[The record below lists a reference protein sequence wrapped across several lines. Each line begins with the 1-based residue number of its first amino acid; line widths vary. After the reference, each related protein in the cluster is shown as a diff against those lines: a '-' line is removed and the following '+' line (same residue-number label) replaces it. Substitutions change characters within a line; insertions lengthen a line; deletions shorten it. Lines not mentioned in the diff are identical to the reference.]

1 MCSKP
6 NRRAARGGAKGRRLG
21 LWWVRYCLTA
31 ASAFALTA
39 RAQLLP
45 PVVDDWARGGLTDVE
60 GWTAASNNAG
70 RVTLPPG
77 DMIDAFDQSSSFLNN
92 GGTFFRGNI
101 YKADVVATL
110 LGHELYLS
118 RATPAEITFCVYES
132 PNTNGPFVRV
142 DAATVYAP
150 AGAGFVGSGQRG
162 VPLNIGR
169 FYAIGAAVTEA
180 ASYQQPHSPSLP
192 FDCGDLTCVKG
203 AALDS
208 LPTDAVTSFTAYNY
222 FYRQRLSVAS
232 LYDEVP
238 HKGTSTSPVNTSHMR
253 GNLLAPTNNVWL
265 LGHGLHV
272 ARAAEKTVNLFVYE
286 SATRTGTYTRVNL
299 QSVTVPAST
308 NYVSVSTQLPLTAGR
323 YYLLGGQCASGMT
336 LEYAGGYY
344 DTPRNLGWGYAI
356 EGFSQ
361 AGSPPATVTKSAA
374 TNETV
379 YDACFNIG
387 DRPAVRMDTSASPQM
402 STNSLTAVISSS
414 GYSEIT
420 LAFDHRA
427 SGDEA
432 QAGDGVFASA
442 NGTTFTRVLTL
453 NTSSAWTH
461 YETNIIALAQAAG
474 VSTAGNLHIR
484 FQQQDDYPWPTDG
497 REFANVRLFSKPD
510 LAWPALSLSPTNYLF
525 RGSVSKTFGAAGT
538 IRLAGGTNAI
548 AGLGISVRHSLY
560 DNSWGVAFTTNLPDT
575 VDIPALGHRQETY
588 SASFSVPPNTLLTQS
603 VYHLEATLDAAGAL
617 TEGRENNNA
626 ALADCLV
633 NHYSGVL
640 RFSNTAAS
648 VTLTGWGFQPGHDE
662 SPVYHLITGSGTL
675 ASRSFGFTNLMVR
688 KQMGSCD
695 YVIDPNETQ
704 ALGLPGLIGTTGTVS
719 GLSFVY
725 RNNVA
730 LSRNGVTAPLTVY
743 LPAGCAFV
751 HAPDEPWGEAFTQS
765 SDDVQ
770 LDANLLPTGAVEL
783 PAYEPYFFE
792 ESKPLYFAVSSLVW
806 NPAAGSFTVPV
817 SGVAYAHSAAFDE
830 LNARAAGGQI
840 AWSNAVRRTNDGY
853 YRSVTNATAL
863 TLSRDARG
871 AAQLSFSADLA
882 ANAFRT
888 HFPYD
893 LALGWDADSTLTI
906 VNDRP
911 NVAQDVSRLKS
922 ARDFSIVYEAGCPGG
937 CAGGA
942 KTNVLVCLNEVGYFY
957 FTRDGGLYAPCGFA
971 GGGADLRW
979 GFLPTKT
986 DYAQRAYG
994 FGDGV
999 LHVPGHFLRTDDCPA
1014 ALADEDTPGALLL
1027 TSVGGA
1033 GDELVRPHAAGYAD
1047 GDGHHAGVTVQWQSS
1062 ACDGET
1068 LVGGSQRFGP
1078 YNLDEA
1084 CKLYVRRSGV
1094 SGTHV
1099 ADAAFNP
1106 PPATIYGYP
1115 FDFDDFAFA
1124 YLSSAN
1130 TASRTAGHLSVP
1142 LPCDFDIDFAEL
1154 KLNCLGDVS
1163 SALPAAAQ
1171 PALGLAY
1178 WNATV
1183 TPSRFDFS
1191 STNACAVGDKTL
1203 VLDVSMDVA
1212 NLSERLF
1219 GRLGVLPDG
1228 NLSAASDA
1236 NSGCD
1241 SRLTLPGTVTLPGPD
1256 GSQYTLRPVG
1266 KAYLNDYR
1274 QRGDLSAIGD
1284 GLLTFAGELDVPF
1297 FENMLVQAFTSAKP
1311 TGSSSFYLVGGWP
1324 DDGWTS
1330 GGKTPFTDAAF
1341 DPANA
1346 AHPTGGGAPSFSDY
1360 LAGADADYIPRARRE
1375 WISGIGFNIG
1385 MRWNPSARSFLS
1397 AGPVTRDL
1405 FVLQTEYNVPQLN
1418 ARRTEITFGMQYGEL
1433 PALNLSSALFNAVD
1447 EATGLSERLTSA
1459 VGDAVMDALDD
1470 GVGALDKLTA
1480 TDPTDMLGNTLADQL
1495 DPFVDTLY
1503 AALTNAYATGGSIT
1517 NTLASHVRG
1526 GLDEPVNTLREL
1538 LGALLDG
1545 TETVGAGLGV
1555 AADLQDRLDAALNMI
1570 DAVAVGI
1577 DGGPVFGDISLLEQ
1591 GGDGDYTVL
1600 RTLANLL
1607 LLFATPA
1614 LSEGAAELEQTIN
1627 DILVSIRPTL
1637 DAVRGTLVEVR
1648 GQLATTRAALEGVG
1662 EFREELADA
1671 LDGGQ
1676 LDALTNAVIA
1686 RLESEL
1692 STLQGAFSPHVNH
1705 TPEEIKARLRAALLD
1720 ALREASPIAQL
1731 QRVVRAR
1738 MVDVDRQ
1745 IRDGVD
1751 TVMGQVNQVMRDT
1764 LSKIV
1769 GSLDDSVSGMAGELQ
1784 EILGTGKVQGYAHIS
1799 GDSLDKLRLDL
1810 AMQMKVPD
1818 EMQFAGFLELVNEQ
1832 TSASGGCAF
1841 PDGTTYKL
1849 TLGANDVSCNW
1860 LGSDLRIN
1868 CNCFFTLHENGS
1880 TIAPKGMG
1888 GGVELVGGALTF
1900 GTLEVQRFG
1909 AAVAFGALENYMAAS
1924 ARLLMNGSVEIE
1936 GGLFFG
1942 RTCTLTPLLL
1952 VDDEVGAVLGEAPFT
1967 GAYVYG
1973 EGWIPIYDYGCTFRI
1988 KAGAGFGVFYFV
2000 EGPTYGIHAL
2010 LGASGE
2016 ALCAVTVRG
2025 EVELYGVKQGDSYRA
2040 RGKGK
2045 IKGKVGCCPFCLKFG
2060 KTVTITY
2067 DNGAWDADY

>member
-1 MCSKP
+1 
-6 NRRAARGGAKGRRLG
+6 
-21 LWWVRYCLTA
+21 
-31 ASAFALTA
+31 
-39 RAQLLP
+39 
-45 PVVDDWARGGLTDVE
+45 
-60 GWTAASNNAG
+60 
-70 RVTLPPG
+70 
-77 DMIDAFDQSSSFLNN
+77 
-92 GGTFFRGNI
+92 
-101 YKADVVATL
+101 
-110 LGHELYLS
+110 
-118 RATPAEITFCVYES
+118 
-132 PNTNGPFVRV
+132 
-142 DAATVYAP
+142 
-150 AGAGFVGSGQRG
+150 
-162 VPLNIGR
+162 
-169 FYAIGAAVTEA
+169 
-180 ASYQQPHSPSLP
+180 
-192 FDCGDLTCVKG
+192 
-203 AALDS
+203 
-208 LPTDAVTSFTAYNY
+208 
-222 FYRQRLSVAS
+222 
-232 LYDEVP
+232 
-238 HKGTSTSPVNTSHMR
+238 
-253 GNLLAPTNNVWL
+253 
-265 LGHGLHV
+265 
-272 ARAAEKTVNLFVYE
+272 
-286 SATRTGTYTRVNL
+286 
-299 QSVTVPAST
+299 
-308 NYVSVSTQLPLTAGR
+308 
-323 YYLLGGQCASGMT
+323 
-336 LEYAGGYY
+336 
-344 DTPRNLGWGYAI
+344 
-356 EGFSQ
+356 
-361 AGSPPATVTKSAA
+361 
-374 TNETV
+374 
-379 YDACFNIG
+379 
-387 DRPAVRMDTSASPQM
+387 MDTSASPQM
-402 STNSLTAVISSS
+402 STNSLTVVIAST
-414 GYSEIT
+414 GYNELT

-432 QAGDGVFASA
+432 QTGDGVFVSA
-442 NGTTFTRVLTL
+442 NGTTFTRVLTPA
-453 NTSSAWTH
+453 NTAEWTH

-474 VSTAGNLHIR
+474 VPTSGSLHIR
-484 FQQQDDYPWPTDG
+484 LQQQDDYPWPTDG
-497 REFANVRLFSKPD
+497 REYADVRVFAKPD
-510 LAWPALSLSPTNYLF
+510 LAWASFALSPTNYLF
-525 RGSVSKTFGAAGT
+525 RGSVAKTFGAAGT
-538 IRLAGGTNAI
+538 LRLAGGTNAVQ
-548 AGLGISVRHSLY
+548 GLAVSARHRLF
-560 DNSWGVAFTTNLPDT
+560 DNSWGIAYTTNQNVSP
-575 VDIPALGHRQETY
+575 VDIPALGHRQSAY
-588 SASFSVPPNTLLTQS
+588 SASFSVPPATLLTQS
-603 VYHLEATLDAAGAL
+603 VYHLETTLDAAGSLA
-617 TEGRENNNA
+617 EGREDNNTA
-626 ALADCLV
+626 IADCLV

-688 KQMGSCD
+688 KQMDSCD
-695 YVIDPNETQ
+695 YVIDPNEVQ
-704 ALGLPGLIGTTGTVS
+704 ILGLPGLIGATGTVA
-719 GLSFVY
+719 GINFVY

-751 HAPDEPWGEAFTQS
+751 QSPDEPWGQAFTQS
-765 SDDVQ
+765 GSDVQ
-770 LDANLLPTGAVEL
+770 LDANLRPTGAVAL
-783 PAYEPYFFE
+783 PAYEPFFFE
-792 ESKPLYFAVSSLVW
+792 ESKPLYFAVSSLLW
-806 NPAAGSFTVPV
+806 NPVAGNFSVPV

-830 LNARAAGGQI
+830 LNARAASGQI

-853 YRSVTNATAL
+853 YRSVTNATTL

-871 AAQLSFSADLA
+871 AAQLSFSVDIA

-893 LALGWDADSTLTI
+893 LALGWDMDGMLTI
-906 VNDRP
+906 VNDQP

-922 ARDFSIVYEAGCPGG
+922 ARDFSVVYEAGCSGG

-942 KTNVLVCLNEVGYFY
+942 KTNMLVCLNEVGSFY
-957 FTRDGGLYAPCGFA
+957 FTLDGGLYAPCGFA

-979 GFLPTKT
+979 GYLPAKN

-994 FGDGV
+994 FNAGM

-1027 TSVGGA
+1027 TAVGGA
-1033 GDELVRPHAAGYAD
+1033 GDELVRPHTAGYAD
-1047 GDGHHAGVTVQWQSS
+1047 GDGHYAGVTVQWQSS

-1078 YNLDEA
+1078 YNLDES
-1084 CKLYVRRSGV
+1084 CKLYVRRAGV

-1115 FDFDDFAFA
+1115 FDFDAFAFA

-1142 LPCDFDIDFAEL
+1142 LPCDFVLHFAEL
-1154 KLNCLGDVS
+1154 KLNCLGDVE
-1163 SALPAAAQ
+1163 SARPAPSQ

-1178 WNATV
+1178 WNAAV
-1183 TPSRFDFS
+1183 TPSRIDFS
-1191 STNACAVGDKTL
+1191 STNACAAGNKTL

-1219 GRLGVLPDG
+1219 GRLGILPDG
-1228 NLSAASDA
+1228 NLSSASDA

-1241 SRLTLPGTVTLPGPD
+1241 SRLPLPSTVTLPGPD
-1256 GSQYTLRPVG
+1256 GSRYTLRPVG

-1274 QRGDLSAIGD
+1274 QRGDLSSIGD

-1311 TGSSSFYLVGGWP
+1311 TGSSLFYLVGGWP
-1324 DDGWTS
+1324 DNGWKS
-1330 GGKTPFTDAAF
+1330 GGKTPFNDSAF
-1341 DPANA
+1341 DAANA
-1346 AHPTGGGAPSFSDY
+1346 AHPTGVGAPSFSDY
-1360 LAGADADYIPRARRE
+1360 LAGVNASYIPRARRE
-1375 WISGIGFNIG
+1375 WLAGIGFNIG
-1385 MRWNPSARSFLS
+1385 MRWTPSARSFRS
-1397 AGPVTRDL
+1397 QGPVTRDL

-1418 ARRTEITFGMQYGEL
+1418 ARRAEITFGMQYGEL

-1470 GVGALDKLTA
+1470 GVGALEKLTA
-1480 TDPTDMLGNTLADQL
+1480 TDPADMLGNTFADQL
-1495 DPFVDTLY
+1495 DPFVDALY
-1503 AALTNAYATGGSIT
+1503 VALTNAYAAGGSIT
-1517 NTLASHVRG
+1517 NTIVSHVRG
-1526 GLDEPVNTLREL
+1526 GIGQPVHTLRDL
-1538 LGALLDG
+1538 LGALVDG
-1545 TETVGAGLGV
+1545 TETVGTGLGV

-1577 DGGPVFGDISLLEQ
+1577 DGGPAFGNICLLERNA
-1591 GGDGDYTVL
+1591 DGDYTVL
-1600 RTLANLL
+1600 RELANLL

-1614 LSEGAAELEQTIN
+1614 LSEGAAELEQAIN
-1627 DILVSIRPTL
+1627 DTLVSVRPTL
-1637 DAVRGTLVEVR
+1637 DAVRATLGEVR
-1648 GQLATTRAALEGVG
+1648 GQLAATRAALDTAG
-1662 EFREELADA
+1662 EFRTELADA
-1671 LDGGQ
+1671 LDPAQ

-1692 STLQGAFSPHVNH
+1692 ATLNGTLSPHLNH
-1705 TPEEIKARLRAALLD
+1705 SPEEIKTRLRAALLD
-1720 ALREASPIAQL
+1720 ALREALPIVRL
-1731 QRVVRAR
+1731 QRAVRAR

-1784 EILGTGKVQGYAHIS
+1784 EILGTGKVQGYAHIA

-1818 EMQFAGFLELVNEQ
+1818 EMRFAGFLELVNEQ

-1868 CNCFFTLHENGS
+1868 CNCFFTLHDGV
-1880 TIAPKGMG
+1880 PKGMG
-1888 GGVELVGGALTF
+1888 GGVELIGGALTF

-1909 AAVAFGALENYMAAS
+1909 AAVAFGALENYMSAS

-1942 RTCTLTPLLL
+1942 RTCTLAPLLL
-1952 VDDEVGAVLGEAPFT
+1952 VDDDVGAVLGEAPFT

-1973 EGWIPIYDYGCTFRI
+1973 EGWIPIYDYGCAFRI
-1988 KAGAGFGVFYFV
+1988 KAGAGFGVFYFA

-2025 EVELYGVKQGDSYRA
+2025 EVELYGVKQGDAYRA

-2045 IKGKVGCCPFCLKFG
+2045 IKGKVGCCPFCVKFG